1 MTNYPVY
8 DKKEQLE
15 KLQANL
21 IQGEQVYAAF
31 DMKGGGTG
39 FLGITN
45 YRIVVYDKAF
55 MRKMKAIVSVPYSRI
70 YMVAAEDENGLMT
83 GRGFFGSSKL
93 AIKTAG
99 EDFEFE
105 FRGSD
110 KAHTAHQL
118 IIWLMVVDAKH

>member
-1 MTNYPVY
+1 MSQYPVY

-45 YRIVVYDKAF
+45 YRIVVYDKSF

-70 YMVAAEDENGLMT
+70 YLVAAEDENGMMS

-93 AIKTAG
+93 ALKTAG
-99 EDFEFE
+99 EEFEFE

-110 KAHTAHQL
+110 KAHIAHNL
-118 IIWLMVVDAKH
+118 ILSFLVRPVA